1 MYNQSIFTLIKNDM
15 ATEPLDDMPKIRL
28 EKDDLESFHRTR
40 AQSTKKSS
48 HKGNLPDET
57 PSTSSSPSWFAIL
70 FLLVVIVAAAGYWS
84 AQQYKVLQQSQN
96 RIAELESR
104 LSATGEDMDQSAAA
118 LQVKV
123 SELSA
128 KTEDLWSQMDKLWAS
143 AWRRNQSEIGD
154 LNKTVMSLKA
164 STEKSTKSLSSET
177 DNNNTSF
184 FLAKEQLENQAN
196 LLKQLNDKFGQ
207 INNVD
212 ADFEQQL
219 ASLREKLIST
229 ALANNDLTNQI
240 DDLRRRVVAAEKK
253 ANEVKV
259 IPVPNIAPL

>member
-1 MYNQSIFTLIKNDM
+1 MPTD
-15 ATEPLDDMPKIRL
+15 PLDDMPKIRL
-28 EKDDLESFHRTR
+28 EKDDVESFHRTR
-40 AQSTKKSS
+40 AQSTKKGSK
-48 HKGNLPDET
+48 KGGLPDE
-57 PSTSSSPSWFAIL
+57 STSASNSPSWFAIL
-70 FLLVVIVAAAGYWS
+70 FILVVIIGAVGFWS
-84 AQQYKVLQQSQN
+84 FEQYKVLQQSQI
-96 RIAELESR
+96 RITDLESR

-118 LQVKV
+118 LQIKV

-128 KTEDLWSQMDKLWAS
+128 KTENLWGQMDKLWAS
-143 AWRRNQSEIGD
+143 AWRRNQSEIGA

-164 STEKSTKSLSSET
+164 ISEKSTKNLNRET
-177 DNNNTSF
+177 ANNNTSIG
-184 FLAKEQLENQAN
+184 LAKEQLESQAN

-240 DDLRRRVVAAEKK
+240 DDLRRRILAAEKK
-253 ANEVKV
+253 ANAVTV
-259 IPVPNIAPL
+259 LPLNSNMPP

>member
-1 MYNQSIFTLIKNDM
+1 M
-15 ATEPLDDMPKIRL
+15 ATDPLDDMPKIRL

-48 HKGNLPDET
+48 NKGNLPDET
-57 PSTSSSPSWFAIL
+57 PATSSSPSWVAIL

-143 AWRRNQSEIGD
+143 AWRRNQSEIGE

-177 DNNNTSF
+177 ANNNTSIS
-184 FLAKEQLENQAN
+184 LAKERLENQAN

-207 INNVD
+207 INNID

-253 ANEVKV
+253 ANQVENMLTG
-259 IPVPNIAPL
+259 PTS